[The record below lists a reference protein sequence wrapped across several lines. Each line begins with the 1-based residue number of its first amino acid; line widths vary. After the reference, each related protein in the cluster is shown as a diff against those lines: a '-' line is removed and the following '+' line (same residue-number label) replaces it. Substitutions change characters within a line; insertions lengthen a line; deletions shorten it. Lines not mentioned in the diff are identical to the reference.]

1 MSYDI
6 RFGVKVAGAPDDCY
20 AVIGNPEYDSP
31 TYNLRDMFVKA
42 MDWEYEQGVW
52 YPVTEVLPK
61 VRHGIEELTLHAK
74 NYKRY
79 EPRNGWGTIGSA
91 ILSLESIVKYFSPN
105 CWDGGLMG
113 SWNAD
118 VPIECIYMC
127 W

>member
-20 AVIGNPEYDSP
+20 AVIGNPEHDSP
-31 TYNLRDMFVKA
+31 TYNLRSMFVKA

-61 VRHGIEELTLHAK
+61 VQHGIEELTLHSK
-74 NYKRY
+74 DYKKY
-79 EPRNGWGTIGSA
+79 EPSNGWGTIGSA
-91 ILSLESIVKYFSPN
+91 ILSLESIMKYFSPG
-105 CWDGGLMG
+105 CWDGLRG
-113 SWNAD
+113 SWNSD
-118 VPIECIYMC
+118 IPLNCIYMC

>member
-20 AVIGNPEYDSP
+20 AVIGHPEHDSP

-61 VRHGIEELTLHAK
+61 VQRGITELEQHPGK
-74 NYKRY
+74 YKAY
-79 EPRNGWGTIGSA
+79 EPENGWGTIGGA
-91 ILSLESIVKYFSPN
+91 IECLQSIMKYFSPD
-105 CWDGGLMG
+105 CWCGGLKG